1 MPLSWNEIRSRAI
14 RFSKDWENVSNEDA
28 EAKSFL
34 DGFFD
39 VFGISRRRLATFE
52 KRVKK
57 INNKDGFIDLL
68 WKGQILVEMKS
79 ISVPPLG
86 CGNGGLDWNIVRPMI
101 ENGLSVEPKSL
112 NRKVV

>member
-34 DGFFD
+34 DGFFE

-52 KRVKK
+52 KRFVLK
-57 INNKDGFIDLL
+57 NAETL
-68 WKGQILVEMKS
+68 WVIK
-79 ISVPPLG
+79 
-86 CGNGGLDWNIVRPMI
+86 
-101 ENGLSVEPKSL
+101 
-112 NRKVV
+112 